1 MVNMEKLIHITTK
14 QAEAVKYLFMGSEYS
29 LKRLKTPKLGI
40 VIYFIYRGA
49 RTPLNQF
56 FIWCEKNKPM
66 LEAMFS
72 GYLESEGSRMT
83 YLEFCKSVY
92 RKDK

>member
-1 MVNMEKLIHITTK
+1 MVIMERLIHITTR

-29 LKRLKTPKLGI
+29 LKKLKTPKLGI

-66 LEAMFS
+66 LEAMFA

>member
-1 MVNMEKLIHITTK
+1 MEKLILITTK
-14 QAEAVKYLFMGSEYS
+14 REKAVDYLFKGSEYS
-29 LKRLKTPKLGI
+29 LKKYVTPKLGI
-40 VIYFIYRGA
+40 TLYLIYRGA
-49 RTPLNQF
+49 RTPLNMF

-92 RKDK
+92 TKEK